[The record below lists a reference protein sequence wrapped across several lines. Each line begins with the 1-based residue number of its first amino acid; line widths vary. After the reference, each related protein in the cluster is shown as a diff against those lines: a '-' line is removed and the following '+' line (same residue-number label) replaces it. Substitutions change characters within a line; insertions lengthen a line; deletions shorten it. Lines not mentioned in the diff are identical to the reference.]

1 MVIVIFNRCLSLSD
15 TQLVPQR
22 LDFAVTRLVTVLIFG
37 IFCPRSP
44 GEATI
49 RLPGTAQLF
58 KNRRSV
64 APRTFHATCDRD
76 ERGTKVLCKLQ
87 QLWQLVDNLVSG
99 ILAKAE
105 ALLTLGNHRQTGS
118 LAGGDAGYRVL
129 NAAAAVRGQPQQIQ
143 RM

>member
-1 MVIVIFNRCLSLSD
+1 MVIVIFNRCLSLAD

-44 GEATI
+44 G
-49 RLPGTAQLF
+49 RRQFDSPGLLNYS
-58 KNRRSV
+58 KIG
-64 APRTFHATCDRD
+64 APWPPEVLHATCDQD
-76 ERGTKVLCKLQ
+76 ERGSKVLRKLQ
-87 QLWQLVDNLVSG
+87 QLRQLVDNLVRG

-105 ALLTLGNHRQTGS
+105 ALLALSNHRQTGS
-118 LAGGDAGYRVL
+118 LAGGDAGYRIL